1 LVHSRGLEVKAG
13 MSLTSYLDDKESQL
27 ARFFDGTFPNR
38 QELLRRYRVDSPPL
52 RVAPPVGTNPGTVGT
67 AFDFLLRFELVP
79 SPNLYLA
86 MLGADLAGRKYV
98 ALLDELVDRLG
109 CTVRET
115 AVGSTSE
122 ADVVSAP
129 PRRDTELVCRGSYV
143 AALLAE
149 VYRSG
154 DVWPGSLLSQVTKRT
169 TLDQIL
175 ELVPDIA
182 VADLEA
188 MLDVARDKLVP
199 AVRAR
204 GGPLW
209 LGPVFDGSQWVPAD
223 ADIIAAGLL
232 IDVKTGAGSK
242 RKDGSRYNG
251 LDKQTLY
258 QLLGYLLF
266 DFSDTYGIREVGLYA
281 ARYGQLTTWPVV
293 DLLQELAP
301 EPVTLA
307 DLRERCAAVVKEPAA
322 RGHQGASSGG

>member
-1 LVHSRGLEVKAG
+1 
-13 MSLTSYLDDKESQL
+13 M
-27 ARFFDGTFPNR
+27 
-38 QELLRRYRVDSPPL
+38 
-52 RVAPPVGTNPGTVGT
+52 
-67 AFDFLLRFELVP
+67 
-79 SPNLYLA
+79 
-86 MLGADLAGRKYV
+86 
-98 ALLDELVDRLG
+98 
-109 CTVRET
+109 
-115 AVGSTSE
+115 
-122 ADVVSAP
+122 
-129 PRRDTELVCRGSYV
+129 
-143 AALLAE
+143 
-149 VYRSG
+149 YRSG

-209 LGPVFDGSQWVPAD
+209 LGPVFDGSQWVAAD
-223 ADIIAAGLL
+223 ADLIAAGLL
-232 IDVKTGAGSK
+232 IDVKTGAGTK

-266 DFSDTYGIREVGLYA
+266 DFSDAYGIREVGLYA

-301 EPVTLA
+301 EPGTLA
-307 DLRERCAAVVKEPAA
+307 NLRERCAAVVKEPAA
-322 RGHQGASSGG
+322 RGHHGVGSGDEMENAVPDTEVDTAEYRGVCNCGACYEFATTILPGFADFVEAHCPRCGASLGRFREDMATTIVVRAVEEPAR

>member
-1 LVHSRGLEVKAG
+1 
-13 MSLTSYLDDKESQL
+13 MSLTSYLEDKESEL

-109 CTVRET
+109 CTVTEV
-115 AVGSTSE
+115 AVGSTAAANAS
-122 ADVVSAP
+122 SAP
-129 PRRDTELVCRGSYV
+129 QRRDTELVCRGSYV

-154 DVWPGSLLSQVTKRT
+154 EVWPGSPLSQVTKGT

-182 VADLEA
+182 VADLV
-188 MLDVARDKLVP
+188 LQR
-199 AVRAR
+199 
-204 GGPLW
+204 
-209 LGPVFDGSQWVPAD
+209 
-223 ADIIAAGLL
+223 
-232 IDVKTGAGSK
+232 
-242 RKDGSRYNG
+242 
-251 LDKQTLY
+251 
-258 QLLGYLLF
+258 QLLT
-266 DFSDTYGIREVGLYA
+266 S
-281 ARYGQLTTWPVV
+281 
-293 DLLQELAP
+293 
-301 EPVTLA
+301 
-307 DLRERCAAVVKEPAA
+307 
-322 RGHQGASSGG
+322 